1 MQTHIT
7 RRFFVKGAGL
17 LSASAALA
25 ACSNNTPQ
33 EPATTTESTAATN
46 EDGTSPLLAIIH
58 TNDSHGHDTEV
69 KTTEDAAG
77 NFSMAAVPA
86 LRQEWENKGY
96 DVLLVD
102 AGDATQGTP
111 LVDVSLGESA
121 ISFMNSC
128 GYDLMCVGNHEFD
141 RGDDQIKKF
150 EEAAEFPL
158 ISASVLMKGTD
169 KLRFAPNKLFELADG
184 SKVGVFGLT
193 TPSTLTSAR
202 PNYTEPFDFLEG
214 DDLYK
219 CAQDQVDDLRK
230 QGADLVV
237 CVGHLGNEEACQP
250 STSRDVL
257 THVQGID
264 LFIDGHDH
272 ELVEE
277 EVEGTLLVETGCYM
291 KNIGLVVID
300 AGVPTNESV
309 AYGDYDGI
317 DTATQAIIDDVQR
330 TVDKELDVELATVA
344 YKLEGDKNAV
354 RSRET
359 NLGDL
364 YCDAMLYD
372 AEQVIGKRPDCAL
385 INSGAIRASIEEG
398 EITLKDVKTVMP
410 FPDQVCA
417 LNITGAQLLEA
428 LEAGCQNIGLEGVI
442 GAFPQVAGIEF
453 TLNSTVPYEKG
464 ETYPDSTFA
473 APAAPGARVTINK
486 VGNRDFDENATYLLA
501 TTDFL
506 TLGGDTYYQIKLA
519 AEKEDPIICDFNYE
533 ALVGYLIGPL
543 DHDLG
548 DRYAKPQGRITITGA

>member
-25 ACSNNTPQ
+25 ACSNNTLQ
-33 EPATTTESTAATN
+33 EPATTTEPTAATN
-46 EDGTSPLLAIIH
+46 EDGTSPLLAIMH

-111 LVDVSLGESA
+111 LVDVSLGVSA

-141 RGDDQIKKF
+141 RGDDQIKKY
-150 EEAAEFPL
+150 EEAAKFPL
-158 ISASVLMKGTD
+158 ISASVLMRGTD
-169 KLRFAPNKLFELADG
+169 KLRFAPNKLFELTDG

-202 PNYTEPFDFLEG
+202 PNYTAPFDFLEAE
-214 DDLYK
+214 DLYK

-264 LFIDGHDH
+264 L
-272 ELVEE
+272 
-277 EVEGTLLVETGCYM
+277 
-291 KNIGLVVID
+291 
-300 AGVPTNESV
+300 
-309 AYGDYDGI
+309 
-317 DTATQAIIDDVQR
+317 
-330 TVDKELDVELATVA
+330 
-344 YKLEGDKNAV
+344 
-354 RSRET
+354 
-359 NLGDL
+359 
-364 YCDAMLYD
+364 
-372 AEQVIGKRPDCAL
+372 L
-385 INSGAIRASIEEG
+385 I
-398 EITLKDVKTVMP
+398 DVKTP
-410 FPDQVCA
+410 
-417 LNITGAQLLEA
+417 
-428 LEAGCQNIGLEGVI
+428 
-442 GAFPQVAGIEF
+442 
-453 TLNSTVPYEKG
+453 S
-464 ETYPDSTFA
+464 
-473 APAAPGARVTINK
+473 
-486 VGNRDFDENATYLLA
+486 
-501 TTDFL
+501 L
-506 TLGGDTYYQIKLA
+506 TA
-519 AEKEDPIICDFNYE
+519 
-533 ALVGYLIGPL
+533 
-543 DHDLG
+543 
-548 DRYAKPQGRITITGA
+548 